1 MLISKKLKLSTLHA
15 AALLLTLAMPTLV
28 LPASAQSS
36 RYDAG
41 MGDNHQPRK
50 RPVISQAARNASD
63 MEIGSSF
70 GIDPNSPQATGGG
83 SLGYNRKLLEY

>member
-1 MLISKKLKLSTLHA
+1 MLTSNKFKLSALHR
-15 AALLLTLAMPTLV
+15 AALLLTLAMPTVV
-28 LPASAQSS
+28 LPASAQPS

-41 MGDNHQPRK
+41 MGDNRHSHK
-50 RPVISQAARNASD
+50 RPVISPAARNASN

-70 GIDPNSPQATGGG
+70 RLDPNSPQAAGGG